1 MEKYTIEKFIKIYTK
16 YFKNLEISFINK
28 KKNWSKTSILY
39 LFKTR
44 NANIPASIK
53 KEARESVQGNVLFNT
68 DAKEEFSKLLGD
80 GYTSG
85 NIVVIP
91 ND

>member
-1 MEKYTIEKFIKIYTK
+1 MKKICLLFLLIMSLFLTSCMEDTTQE
-16 YFKNLEISFINK
+16 
-28 KKNWSKTSILY
+28 
-39 LFKTR
+39 
-44 NANIPASIK
+44 
-53 KEARESVQGNVLFNT
+53 
-68 DAKEEFSKLLGD
+68 AKEEFSKLLGD